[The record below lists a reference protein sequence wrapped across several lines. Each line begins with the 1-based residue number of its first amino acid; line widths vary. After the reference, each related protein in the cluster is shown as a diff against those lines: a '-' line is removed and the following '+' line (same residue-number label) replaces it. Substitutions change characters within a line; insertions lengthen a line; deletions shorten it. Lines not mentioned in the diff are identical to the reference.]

1 MNGLLMND
9 PEFLAQLRQQMQEA
23 PPMPQPDIPVPT
35 VEQVDQPWSPDYKA
49 LAAASAQMGQMPQ
62 IQHNLHRG
70 GGMISGQMAPTT
82 YGTGMNT
89 ASLMS
94 ALSDSE
100 RADSKDKLSGL
111 DKFKGLLAM
120 FGG

>member
-49 LAAASAQMGQMPQ
+49 LAAASAQMGQMPP

-70 GGMISGQMAPTT
+70 GGMVAGQVAPMSS
-82 YGTGMNT
+82 GTGMNT
-89 ASLMS
+89 AY
-94 ALSDSE
+94 LSSGYGREDK
-100 RADSKDKLSGL
+100 KDKLSGL

>member
-23 PPMPQPDIPVPT
+23 PPVPQPDIPVPT
-35 VEQVDQPWSPDYKA
+35 VEQVDEPWSPDYKA
-49 LAAASAQMGQMPQ
+49 MASAAAQMGQMPQ

-70 GGMISGQMAPTT
+70 GGMVGGQMSPMPSGA
-82 YGTGMNT
+82 GMNS

-94 ALSDSE
+94 ALSDSD
-100 RADSKDKLSGL
+100 RADKKDKLSGL